1 MTQKLYVEKP
11 GKVLA
16 EQFFDAAD
24 PPAVGVHR
32 CGLSPLVE
40 TGPPHVHAGGQV
52 WFLHDTDWI
61 VADRFTGVPATVL
74 THAQFEELYGT
85 QPAEVTGEAT

>member
-1 MTQKLYVEKP
+1 MSQKQYVEKP

-40 TGPPHVHAGGQV
+40 SGPPHVHVGSTV
-52 WFLHDTDWI
+52 IFLHDTDWI
-61 VADRFTGVPATVL
+61 LADRFTGEPTGVI
-74 THAQFEELYGT
+74 THAQFEELYGE
-85 QPAEVTGEAT
+85 QPAEVTGEV